1 MISSLSSGIGEIR
14 DEASI
19 TLNELYTLKALN
31 KTQVKSFQT
40 KLLKEVDDYDLPI
53 SNVFYKFYFL
63 ELFNCDK
70 TLVSSFKQYLLSS
83 SPYSQSEQKE
93 PKSFGLSNMPDVFTA
108 ELSGSFRCVNWEV
121 EELEIHVKKL
131 LAWWEFDKKIVE
143 KKQESDVF
151 DFDVQQEMWVRFS
164 KIVECLYKTVVNFE
178 LKQFRPQINDM
189 CIEFER
195 MSFNTLY
202 FKAVL
207 LDYLE
212 IDKSQFHFELRNTLA
227 SEQKDIML
235 DAFRAINHL
244 INVSGDLVKE
254 ILGLLSN
261 FIMFSNSPLII
272 HVIKISKVFFKKD
285 KELFKLYLEA
295 TILNLLE
302 KTDKGYEQFSF
313 DERLELRVSVSELAC
328 LIFNDYQENEQ
339 KIPSSILELRELQ
352 MSENEFSEV
361 RNIWS

>member
-1 MISSLSSGIGEIR
+1 MRSEVSEVR
-14 DEASI
+14 DEALI
-19 TLNELYTLKALN
+19 TLNQLFTVKVLN
-31 KTQVKSFQT
+31 KTQIKSFKT
-40 KLLKEVDDYDLPI
+40 NLLKNVDNNGLPI
-53 SNVFYKFYFL
+53 SNVFYKIYFL

-70 TLVSSFKQYLLSS
+70 KLVSSFKQHLLSS
-83 SPYSQSEQKE
+83 SPHSQSEQKE
-93 PKSFGLSNMPDVFTA
+93 PKSFGLSNTPDAFTV
-108 ELSGSFRCVNWEV
+108 ELSGSFRYINWGV
-121 EELEIHVKKL
+121 EELEIHVKKI
-131 LAWWEFDKKIVE
+131 LAWWEFDKNIVE
-143 KKQESDVF
+143 KQQESDVF
-151 DFDVQQEMWVRFS
+151 GFDVQQEMWVRFS

-178 LKQFRPQINDM
+178 LKQFRAQLGNM
-189 CIEFER
+189 CVEFEEKG
-195 MSFNTLY
+195 FNTLY
-202 FKAVL
+202 LKAVL
-207 LDYLE
+207 LNYLE
-212 IDKSQFHFELRNTLA
+212 LNTTKFYNELSNALA

-272 HVIKISKVFFKKD
+272 HVIKIFKVFFKKD

-295 TILNLLE
+295 TILNLFE
-302 KTDKGYEQFSF
+302 KTERGYEQFSF
-313 DERLELRVSVSELAC
+313 DERLELRVSVGELAC
-328 LIFNDYQENEQ
+328 LLFNDYQDDEQ